1 MKKVISLVM
10 AFVMMMAIMVP
21 AFAVDLHITQTGA
34 QAGQST
40 VQTDISKITEG
51 VYTITY
57 PSIIDIEWGE
67 EGTAT
72 YSVEASMKVGKKLT
86 VSVADTTTQT
96 LTGKLAATD
105 ITDTLDYTIS
115 GDTTAEYTGGMN
127 ETESLTFTVA
137 DWNKT
142 VSEYAGYV
150 TFTASVSD
158 M

>member
-1 MKKVISLVM
+1 MKKVISIVL
-10 AFVMMMAIMVP
+10 ALAMMMAIMVP
-21 AFAVDLHITQTGA
+21 TFAADLYITQTGT

-40 VQTDISKITEG
+40 VQTDISAITEG
-51 VYTITY
+51 VYTVTY

-86 VSVADTTTQT
+86 VSVADTTTHT
-96 LTGKLAATD
+96 LTGELAAAD
-105 ITDTLDYTIS
+105 IADKLEYTIS
-115 GDTTAEYTGGMN
+115 GDTTVEYTGGMN
-127 ETESLTFTVA
+127 ETETLTFAVA

-142 VSEYAGYV
+142 VAEYSGYV

-158 M
+158 I